1 MKLDKG
7 ILISLLVGLYAYI
20 ALPWANYDKKFYHF
34 FDPAKAAIKYGTRI
48 PLFYVVGILLL
59 LFIIPLFLKN
69 KKAKGYISLIISVLG
84 AAITVYLVFGPTKEE
99 AFGFGSTLIFSIFY
113 SIFAF
118 SLSDISFIKGDR
130 FLSWSIWVSML
141 VVTMFIVYPL
151 IVILIRSITTQYGVL
166 VPKQFITTLKGY
178 FQLFRVLRHTFTL
191 AAIVGVT
198 STLLGF
204 IFALLANR
212 SRIKWIGKVISVF
225 SLLPIITPPFLIGLA
240 IIYMFGVQGFVTKTL
255 LHLHT
260 KAIFGLNGL
269 ILAQTLSFAP
279 ISYMLLDGLIKS
291 LDPSLEEA
299 STTLGANRW
308 KTFTQVVWP
317 LLRIGVANS
326 FLLTAIESMADFGN
340 PIVLGGDYDVLAT
353 EIYFSIVGRYDE
365 TLASTLGIVL
375 LASTL
380 FIFLL
385 QQYWIG
391 KKSYITVTGKPA
403 GGRFIPLPKTFESTI
418 TTIMV
423 AWFSFTAILYG
434 TVIYGSFVKLWGIN
448 NKFTFAHYARFFN
461 EYTDT
466 LWITMKFA
474 FISAFITAAIGI
486 MISYLITRQR
496 FPGRGYLE
504 FSSLLSF
511 AIPGTVIGIG
521 YLIGFNRYPLM
532 LTGTATIV
540 ILSFIFRYMPVGIRS
555 GIASLSQLDPSLEE
569 ASTTLGGKNSD
580 TLFKVVFPLI
590 KPAIVS
596 GWVFGFVRSITAISA
611 VIFLTTARTR
621 VATVVIL
628 NRIEAGTL
636 GVASAYSTVLIAII
650 LAVILIMYSLVNKIG
665 VRQEIS
671 L

>member
-34 FDPAKAAIKYGTRI
+34 FDPVRAAIRYGTRI
-48 PLFYVVGILLL
+48 PLFYIIGVLIL
-59 LFIIPLFLKN
+59 LFIIPMVLKN

-84 AAITVYLVFGPTKEE
+84 AAITVYLIFGPTKEE
-99 AFGFGSTLIFSIFY
+99 AFGFGSVLIFSVFY

-166 VPKQFITTLKGY
+166 VPKQFIKTLKGY

-191 AAIVGVT
+191 AAIVGIT

-474 FISAFITAAIGI
+474 FISAFITAAVGI

-636 GVASAYSTVLIAII
+636 GVASAYSTVLIVII